1 MIDYLGGIAA
11 INQHLSEPAG
21 LNMAVTRL
29 RRYMLGTGAPSAYG
43 NASAS
48 DDHEAGIQNL
58 STPREMMTI
67 LRRVRDENLLT
78 VLSKLT
84 FFATLKM
91 DGDNDGLNNKL
102 YIPSVVTPGFP
113 GLSIF
118 NKDGSLSSVRIN
130 KSDAGLMVMPSD
142 EVVVYAIFMDEI
154 SDDPDV
160 PGVASNATVAAATT
174 ALQNAGMQI
183 AFEYF

>member
-1 MIDYLGGIAA
+1 
-11 INQHLSEPAG
+11 
-21 LNMAVTRL
+21 MAVTRL
-29 RRYMLGTGAPSAYG
+29 RRYMLGTNAPSAYG

-78 VLSKLT
+78 VFSKLT

-130 KSDAGLMVMPSD
+130 KSDAGLMVMPSN